1 MCVSV
6 LRVFPEVLL
15 FTVTQ
20 RLILGRANIVHLNI
34 NLCKLSDF
42 TDDLAVDYQFTFNL
56 SKKEDK
62 HLSAINFRNAPV
74 KPDVDADF
82 SITCSAHA
90 RMNLTVRTRSDPAE
104 RTLISDVNCT
114 NFRYK

>member
-1 MCVSV
+1 MY
-6 LRVFPEVLL
+6 L
-15 FTVTQ
+15 
-20 RLILGRANIVHLNI
+20 HI
-34 NLCKLSDF
+34 NLYKLSDF